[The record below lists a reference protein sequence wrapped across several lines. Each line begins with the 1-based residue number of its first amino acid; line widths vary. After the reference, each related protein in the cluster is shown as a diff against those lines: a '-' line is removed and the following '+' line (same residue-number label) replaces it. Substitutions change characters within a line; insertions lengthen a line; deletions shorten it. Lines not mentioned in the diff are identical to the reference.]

1 MSPADWRHD
10 VNPRGKYMPGNR
22 RGICTIAAR
31 VNAATVS
38 VFLLCGLLV
47 TKQWPATAKPDHQN
61 TLGDSVD
68 AGNHPAVALRTMAT
82 KCRSITSTFS
92 VVRTPSF
99 HQQRCAEPSGNESP
113 AAYAGANSY
122 IEGDVDIVSGRGA
135 VVFITP
141 NSAW

>member
-10 VNPRGKYMPGNR
+10 VNPRGKYMPGNQ

-31 VNAATVS
+31 ANAATVS
-38 VFLLCGLLV
+38 VSLLCGLLV
-47 TKQWPATAKPDHQN
+47 TKQWPATAKSDHEN

-68 AGNHPAVALRTMAT
+68 AGNHPAVALRTMVT
-82 KCRSITSTFS
+82 RYRLTTLTFS
-92 VVRTPSF
+92 VVRTPSC
-99 HQQRCAEPSGNESP
+99 HQQRCAEPSGNESS
-113 AAYAGANSY
+113 AAYAGTNSY

-135 VVFITP
+135 VVLITP